1 MPPPMRRRILSRVD
15 IERALFVDYEGNTAR
30 PPTLLGW
37 RIKGRNF
44 GAIVEPSFDVC
55 AGRYRVRSVSAV
67 DHASKVAELIRLAQE
82 DDCLIVSWSEHDL
95 KHMRNVTGEDLRG
108 VLEAR
113 YRNALRTVR
122 AWHGR
127 RHGIAIPDASLS
139 EVAHLLGIHVPQR
152 YGVGLV
158 GDALRLIR
166 EQLNQGR
173 SWPELTPAARSGWV
187 TVVKHN
193 RYDLQAMQEVL
204 QVITADP
211 VFTTAAAQGLG

>member
-1 MPPPMRRRILSRVD
+1 MPPPMRRHILSRVD

-30 PPTLLGW
+30 APTLLGW

-67 DHASKVAELIRLAQE
+67 DHSSKVAELIRLAQE

-95 KHMRNVTGEDLRG
+95 KHMREVAGEDLRG

-127 RHGIAIPDASLS
+127 RHGIAIPDASLN

-193 RYDLQAMQEVL
+193 RYDLQSMQEVL

-211 VFTTAAAQGLG
+211 VFTTAAAQGPG